1 LTTDFFPNKQTWHE
15 KFIQNSDYTLIMDEI
30 REQYGYKK
38 YSYPTT
44 NGMEKVFYELVGHR
58 LAMGFQMVVPKDT
71 FTYNLNTNTT
81 LNNSNN
87 NNSNTTITTN
97 GTTNVNTTS
106 TITNTNTPTSSS
118 SNTTNNNSN
127 KETSVNNQNKNF
139 ICDLSASTSVT
150 ARTQFN
156 SIKGYYKLSFG
167 RMYHELFYIGDK
179 NKNSKSNDSDQIK
192 VEIYMPK
199 KRETKDDKENLYTY
213 RFQVPDSKTY
223 DISYVKMTRK
233 NAESIKWN
241 LIDSYIC
248 IQGNGNFS

>member
-1 LTTDFFPNKQTWHE
+1 
-15 KFIQNSDYTLIMDEI
+15 MDEI

-38 YSYPTT
+38 YSYPTS

-81 LNNSNN
+81 LNSNNNNN

-106 TITNTNTPTSSS
+106 TITNTNTPTNSS
-118 SNTTNNNSN
+118 TTNNNSN

-223 DISYVKMTRK
+223 DISYVKMTR
-233 NAESIKWN
+233 N
-241 LIDSYIC
+241 LFHNLS
-248 IQGNGNFS
+248 NFST